1 VVKKQTV
8 WLLTMLSLVV
18 VLSVYYVTTPDSQK
32 SNMVTSPVEQST
44 KDKDA
49 ASEDTSKDTSVKSSG
64 DEQFTELRLQMEDQR
79 SEAKADLQSIIT
91 SATASAQEKSKA
103 YEDFQAIN
111 TLAEKEALLET
122 LVKSQGFDDA
132 LVRADGE
139 SIRITVK
146 ANKLSKQDANKII
159 QLARSEVGQK
169 QVAVKFEPS
178 K

>member
-1 VVKKQTV
+1 MVKKQTV

-44 KDKDA
+44 KKDA
-49 ASEDTSKDTSVKSSG
+49 ASKDTSEDTSVKSSG

-79 SEAKADLQSIIT
+79 SEAKAELQSIIT

-103 YEDFQAIN
+103 YEDFKAIN

-146 ANKLSKQDANKII
+146 ADKLSKQDANKII